1 MSYTTTF
8 KKPKCIKCL
17 SGMFVSKSKLH
28 AQNQNGK
35 YSQSLSWNN
44 KNAKPYLNILK
55 LFLTLITA
63 LKSTLKLTRYSVS
76 YRGPTLWNTIL
87 DKECVKL
94 PMRAHQVLL
103 LMTFISGATYSTSAM
118 QANKI

>member
-35 YSQSLSWNN
+35 YSQSFMKQQKCQTIPKYPKTFSN
-44 KNAKPYLNILK
+44 LNYSIK
-55 LFLTLITA
+55 
-63 LKSTLKLTRYSVS
+63 KYSLKLTRYSVS
-76 YRGPTLWNTIL
+76 YRGPTL
-87 DKECVKL
+87 
-94 PMRAHQVLL
+94 
-103 LMTFISGATYSTSAM
+103 
-118 QANKI
+118 